1 MVDAWSCGIILF
13 ALCTGYL
20 PFFDENTKNLFKM
33 ILRTEVKYPKE
44 FPPGA
49 RNICERLLMK
59 DPNERATLAEI
70 KKHPWFV
77 IDFVDDSE
85 PTTAKEVTKREQTKT
100 HRLPKK
106 KRDNVMLFFLVLLCF
121 PPSSRT
127 QPPRSCIFTAFFWR
141 VVGGGDWVIFGGAG
155 FCQLL

>member
-33 ILRTEVKYPKE
+33 ILRSEVKYPKD

-77 IDFVDDSE
+77 IDFQEDIE
-85 PTTAKEVTKREQTKT
+85 PISSQQVRKQGSSRSQRRSRIGNGES
-100 HRLPKK
+100 K
-106 KRDNVMLFFLVLLCF
+106 KR
-121 PPSSRT
+121 
-127 QPPRSCIFTAFFWR
+127 
-141 VVGGGDWVIFGGAG
+141 AG
-155 FCQLL
+155 RG